1 MAESAADRSL
11 ADVGTLVSEAKQRL
25 DADLRGIQRAV
36 RSSPPEDDF
45 PPSVFKAIAT
55 ARREAL
61 TSFGKV
67 FRLQSDE
74 PARQLA
80 LAWLSY
86 TAVALA
92 AMYDALRAERIAPAT
107 AGKQRRLARDR
118 FARTSKA
125 FLELDRA
132 LGCPFGCKGQ

>member
-1 MAESAADRSL
+1 MASTAADHNL
-11 ADVGTLVSEAKQRL
+11 ADVGTLVSEAKRLL
-25 DADLRGIQRAV
+25 DADLRRIRSAA

-55 ARREAL
+55 ARRDAL

-67 FRLQSDE
+67 LRLQSDE

-80 LAWLSY
+80 LTWLSY
-86 TAVALA
+86 AAAGLTAS
-92 AMYDALRAERIAPAT
+92 YEALRAERIAPAT
-107 AGKQRRLARDR
+107 AGKQRRLAQDR
-118 FARTSKA
+118 FARTSKT

-132 LGCPFGCKGQ
+132 LGCPFGCKE

>member
-1 MAESAADRSL
+1 MASSAADRSL
-11 ADVGTLVSEAKQRL
+11 ADVSTLVSEAKRRL
-25 DADLRGIQRAV
+25 DADLRNIQSAV

-55 ARREAL
+55 ARRDAL

-67 FRLQSDE
+67 LRLPSDE
-74 PARQLA
+74 PARQPA

-86 TAVALA
+86 TSVALT
-92 AMYDALRAERIAPAT
+92 AMHEALRAERIAPAT
-107 AGKQRRLARDR
+107 AVRKRRLARDG

-125 FLELDRA
+125 FLELDRE
-132 LGCPFGCKGQ
+132 LGCPFGCKGP